1 MSTSAPAR
9 PASSADAHSAG
20 ASPARAGRDRDARG
34 LGAVRA
40 SMPRVAWYV
49 ACGCVALLFLY
60 PLGIM
65 LGTALT
71 AQDGSVG
78 LGNLQRLLTPT
89 GGLDL
94 VTSLRNSVVVSLLVT
109 ALTVVVSTLA
119 GYAFARLPFRGSDL
133 VFFLVLIT
141 FMIPFQA
148 IITPLFL
155 TLIEPRPRQQ
165 PRGPLA
171 RARDLQPAVRHLPH
185 AELVRRGAG
194 EPGGGRAHRREHA
207 AAGDAPGDAA
217 HRDPRRRLDRAPHL
231 LLGVERLLRDAHP
244 HHRPEPVHAAG
255 EPQHPVG
262 RPEQHGRLGS
272 DADGR
277 RRDGDPL
284 RRALPAAAAVLR
296 GRPHQRRG
304 EVGPTPDPRA
314 RLGRRAATRTAH
326 GHEGSAWRRP

>member
-9 PASSADAHSAG
+9 PASSDAHAAG

-40 SMPRVAWYV
+40 SMPRLAWYV

-71 AQDGSVG
+71 AQDGSIG

-155 TLIEPRPRQQ
+155 TLIELDLDNSLVGLSLVLATFNLPFGIFLMRNSFAAVPASLEEAALID
-165 PRGPLA
+165 GNTPLQA
-171 RARDLQPAVRHLPH
+171 MRRVMLPIAIPGVVSTALLTFFSAWNDFFATLILITDQSLYTLPVSLNILSAGQNNTVDWGLMQTGVAVTVIPCVVLY
-185 AELVRRGAG
+185 
-194 EPGGGRAHRREHA
+194 
-207 AAGDAPGDAA
+207 
-217 HRDPRRRLDRAPHL
+217 L
-231 LLGVERLLRDAHP
+231 LLQRYYV
-244 HHRPEPVHAAG
+244 AG
-255 EPQHPVG
+255 LISG
-262 RPEQHGRLGS
+262 
-272 DADGR
+272 
-277 RRDGDPL
+277 
-284 RRALPAAAAVLR
+284 AVK
-296 GRPHQRRG
+296 
-304 EVGPTPDPRA
+304 
-314 RLGRRAATRTAH
+314 
-326 GHEGSAWRRP
+326 

>member
-1 MSTSAPAR
+1 MSASAPAR
-9 PASSADAHSAG
+9 PASSPDAHAAG

-40 SMPRVAWYV
+40 SMPRLAWYV

-155 TLIEPRPRQQ
+155 TLIELDLDNSLVGLSLVLATFNLPFGIFLMRNSFAAVPASLEEAALID
-165 PRGPLA
+165 GNTPLQA
-171 RARDLQPAVRHLPH
+171 MRRVMLPIAIPGVVSTALLTFFSAWNDFFATLILITDQSLYTLPVSLNILSAGQNNTVDWGLMQTGVAVTVIPCVVLY
-185 AELVRRGAG
+185 
-194 EPGGGRAHRREHA
+194 
-207 AAGDAPGDAA
+207 
-217 HRDPRRRLDRAPHL
+217 L
-231 LLGVERLLRDAHP
+231 LLQRYYV
-244 HHRPEPVHAAG
+244 AG
-255 EPQHPVG
+255 LISG
-262 RPEQHGRLGS
+262 
-272 DADGR
+272 
-277 RRDGDPL
+277 
-284 RRALPAAAAVLR
+284 AVK
-296 GRPHQRRG
+296 
-304 EVGPTPDPRA
+304 
-314 RLGRRAATRTAH
+314 
-326 GHEGSAWRRP
+326 

>member
-9 PASSADAHSAG
+9 PASSVPADG
-20 ASPARAGRDRDARG
+20 ASPRRDARDRDARG

-40 SMPRVAWYV
+40 SMPRLAWYV

-109 ALTVVVSTLA
+109 AITIVVSTLA
-119 GYAFARLPFRGSDL
+119 GYAFARLPFRGSDV
-133 VFFLVLIT
+133 VFFVVLIT

-155 TLIEPRPRQQ
+155 TLIELDLDNSLVGLSLVLATFNLPFGIFLMRNSFAAVPASLEEAALID
-165 PRGPLA
+165 GNTPLQA
-171 RARDLQPAVRHLPH
+171 MRRVMLPIAIPGVVSTALLTFFSAWNDFFATLILITDQSLYTLPVSLNILSAGQNNTVDWGLMQTGVAVTVIPCVVLY
-185 AELVRRGAG
+185 
-194 EPGGGRAHRREHA
+194 
-207 AAGDAPGDAA
+207 
-217 HRDPRRRLDRAPHL
+217 L
-231 LLGVERLLRDAHP
+231 LLQRYYV
-244 HHRPEPVHAAG
+244 AG
-255 EPQHPVG
+255 LISG
-262 RPEQHGRLGS
+262 
-272 DADGR
+272 
-277 RRDGDPL
+277 
-284 RRALPAAAAVLR
+284 AVK
-296 GRPHQRRG
+296 
-304 EVGPTPDPRA
+304 
-314 RLGRRAATRTAH
+314 
-326 GHEGSAWRRP
+326 

>member
-9 PASSADAHSAG
+9 PASSVPAAG
-20 ASPARAGRDRDARG
+20 ASPERAVRGRDARG

-40 SMPRVAWYV
+40 SMPRLAWYV

-94 VTSLRNSVVVSLLVT
+94 VTSLRNSVFVSLLVT

-119 GYAFARLPFRGSDL
+119 GYAFARLPFRGSDV
-133 VFFLVLIT
+133 VFFVVLIT

-155 TLIEPRPRQQ
+155 TLIELDLDNSLVGLSLVLATFNLPFGIFLMRNSFAAVPASLEEAALID
-165 PRGPLA
+165 GNTPLQA
-171 RARDLQPAVRHLPH
+171 MRRVMLPIAIPGVVSTALLTFFSAWNDFFATLILITDQSLYTLPVSLNILSAGQNNTVDWGLMQTGVAVTVLPCVV
-185 AELVRRGAG
+185 LY
-194 EPGGGRAHRREHA
+194 
-207 AAGDAPGDAA
+207 
-217 HRDPRRRLDRAPHL
+217 L
-231 LLGVERLLRDAHP
+231 LLQRYYV
-244 HHRPEPVHAAG
+244 AG
-255 EPQHPVG
+255 LISG
-262 RPEQHGRLGS
+262 
-272 DADGR
+272 
-277 RRDGDPL
+277 
-284 RRALPAAAAVLR
+284 AVK
-296 GRPHQRRG
+296 
-304 EVGPTPDPRA
+304 
-314 RLGRRAATRTAH
+314 
-326 GHEGSAWRRP
+326 

>member
-9 PASSADAHSAG
+9 PASSGAPLAG
-20 ASPARAGRDRDARG
+20 GSPTRPGRGRDARG

-78 LGNLQRLLTPT
+78 FGNLQRLLTPT

-94 VTSLRNSVVVSLLVT
+94 VTSLRNSVFVSLLVT

-155 TLIEPRPRQQ
+155 TLIELDLDNSLVGLSLVLATFNLPFGIFLMRNSFAAVPASLEEAALID
-165 PRGPLA
+165 GNTPLQA
-171 RARDLQPAVRHLPH
+171 MRRVMLPIAIPGVVSTALLTFFSAWNDFFATLILITDQSLYTLPVSLNILSAGQNNTVDWGLMQTGVAVTVIPCVVLY
-185 AELVRRGAG
+185 
-194 EPGGGRAHRREHA
+194 
-207 AAGDAPGDAA
+207 
-217 HRDPRRRLDRAPHL
+217 L
-231 LLGVERLLRDAHP
+231 LLQRYYV
-244 HHRPEPVHAAG
+244 AG
-255 EPQHPVG
+255 LISG
-262 RPEQHGRLGS
+262 
-272 DADGR
+272 
-277 RRDGDPL
+277 
-284 RRALPAAAAVLR
+284 AVK
-296 GRPHQRRG
+296 
-304 EVGPTPDPRA
+304 
-314 RLGRRAATRTAH
+314 
-326 GHEGSAWRRP
+326 

>member
-9 PASSADAHSAG
+9 PASSADAPSAG
-20 ASPARAGRDRDARG
+20 PSPDRAGRTRDARG

-40 SMPRVAWYV
+40 SMPRLAWSV

-71 AQDGSVG
+71 AQDGSIG
-78 LGNLQRLLTPT
+78 FGNLQRLLTPT

-94 VTSLRNSVVVSLLVT
+94 VTSLRNSVFVSLLVT

-155 TLIEPRPRQQ
+155 TLIELDLDNSLVGLSLVLATFNLPFGIFLMRNSFAAVPASLEEAALID
-165 PRGPLA
+165 GNTPLQA
-171 RARDLQPAVRHLPH
+171 MRRVMLPIAIPGVVSTALLTFFSAWNDFFATLILITDQSLYTLPVSLNILSAGQNNTVDWGLMQTGVAVTVIPCVVLY
-185 AELVRRGAG
+185 
-194 EPGGGRAHRREHA
+194 
-207 AAGDAPGDAA
+207 
-217 HRDPRRRLDRAPHL
+217 L
-231 LLGVERLLRDAHP
+231 LLQRYYV
-244 HHRPEPVHAAG
+244 AG
-255 EPQHPVG
+255 LISG
-262 RPEQHGRLGS
+262 
-272 DADGR
+272 
-277 RRDGDPL
+277 
-284 RRALPAAAAVLR
+284 AVK
-296 GRPHQRRG
+296 
-304 EVGPTPDPRA
+304 
-314 RLGRRAATRTAH
+314 
-326 GHEGSAWRRP
+326 

>member
-9 PASSADAHSAG
+9 PASADAHAAG
-20 ASPARAGRDRDARG
+20 ASPVRAGRDRDARG

-40 SMPRVAWYV
+40 SMPRLAWYV

-155 TLIEPRPRQQ
+155 TLIELDLDNSLVGLSLVLATFNLPFGIFLMRNSFAAVPASLEEAALID
-165 PRGPLA
+165 GNTPLQA
-171 RARDLQPAVRHLPH
+171 MRRVMLPIAIPGVVSTALLTFFSAWNDFFATLILITDQSLYTLPVSLNILSAGQNNTVDWGLMQTGVAVTVIPCVVLY
-185 AELVRRGAG
+185 
-194 EPGGGRAHRREHA
+194 
-207 AAGDAPGDAA
+207 
-217 HRDPRRRLDRAPHL
+217 L
-231 LLGVERLLRDAHP
+231 LLQRYYV
-244 HHRPEPVHAAG
+244 AG
-255 EPQHPVG
+255 LISG
-262 RPEQHGRLGS
+262 
-272 DADGR
+272 
-277 RRDGDPL
+277 
-284 RRALPAAAAVLR
+284 AVK
-296 GRPHQRRG
+296 
-304 EVGPTPDPRA
+304 
-314 RLGRRAATRTAH
+314 
-326 GHEGSAWRRP
+326 

>member
-9 PASSADAHSAG
+9 PASAADAPSAG
-20 ASPARAGRDRDARG
+20 PSPDRAGRTRDARG

-40 SMPRVAWYV
+40 SMPRLAWYV

-71 AQDGSVG
+71 AQDGSIG

-94 VTSLRNSVVVSLLVT
+94 VTSLRNSVFVSLLVT

-155 TLIEPRPRQQ
+155 TLIELDLDNSLVGLSLVLATFNLPFGIFLMRNSFAAVPASLEEAVLID
-165 PRGPLA
+165 GNTPLQA
-171 RARDLQPAVRHLPH
+171 MRRVMLPIAIPGVVSTALLTFFSAWNDFFATLILITDQSLYTLPVSLNILSAGQNNTVDWGLMQTGVAVTVIPCVVLY
-185 AELVRRGAG
+185 
-194 EPGGGRAHRREHA
+194 
-207 AAGDAPGDAA
+207 
-217 HRDPRRRLDRAPHL
+217 L
-231 LLGVERLLRDAHP
+231 LLQRYYV
-244 HHRPEPVHAAG
+244 AG
-255 EPQHPVG
+255 LISG
-262 RPEQHGRLGS
+262 
-272 DADGR
+272 
-277 RRDGDPL
+277 
-284 RRALPAAAAVLR
+284 AVK
-296 GRPHQRRG
+296 
-304 EVGPTPDPRA
+304 
-314 RLGRRAATRTAH
+314 
-326 GHEGSAWRRP
+326 

>member
-9 PASSADAHSAG
+9 PASAADAPSAG
-20 ASPARAGRDRDARG
+20 PSPDRAGRTRDARG

-40 SMPRVAWYV
+40 SMPRLAWYV

-71 AQDGSVG
+71 AQDGSIG

-94 VTSLRNSVVVSLLVT
+94 VTSLRNSVFVSLLVT

-155 TLIEPRPRQQ
+155 TLIELDLDNSLVGLSLVLATFNLPFGIFLMRNSFAAVPASLEEAALID
-165 PRGPLA
+165 GNTPLQA
-171 RARDLQPAVRHLPH
+171 MRRVMLPIAIPGVVSTALLTFFSAWNDFFATLILITDQSLYTLPVSLNILSAGQNNTVDWGLMQTGVAVTVIPCVVLY
-185 AELVRRGAG
+185 
-194 EPGGGRAHRREHA
+194 
-207 AAGDAPGDAA
+207 
-217 HRDPRRRLDRAPHL
+217 L
-231 LLGVERLLRDAHP
+231 LLQRYYV
-244 HHRPEPVHAAG
+244 AG
-255 EPQHPVG
+255 LISG
-262 RPEQHGRLGS
+262 
-272 DADGR
+272 
-277 RRDGDPL
+277 
-284 RRALPAAAAVLR
+284 AVK
-296 GRPHQRRG
+296 
-304 EVGPTPDPRA
+304 
-314 RLGRRAATRTAH
+314 
-326 GHEGSAWRRP
+326 